1 MTKKSKTKDKEGFE
15 CVWEP
20 TASQQLSIQETVH
33 IIPSHEDQEPKDKG
47 IISITLMPKMS

>member
-1 MTKKSKTKDKEGFE
+1 MTKKSKTKEGFE

-20 TASQQLSIQETVH
+20 TASQWLSIQETVH